1 MLLKRFDCDQHFEQS
16 NGLNYEA
23 KILSVGRPDSP
34 VLKTRCS
41 EARRERGAEELDGDG
56 RSSGS
61 RSERIVKE
69 LESKNETGCVNRVC
83 LTVLSEK

>member
-41 EARRERGAEELDGDG
+41 EARRERGAEELDGG
-56 RSSGS
+56 
-61 RSERIVKE
+61 SERIVKE